1 MGNFLKT
8 QNIFSDGE
16 VSEEFYA
23 INNIHGLS
31 RLENMDVLQS
41 GGLKR
46 RPGLKKIGNISHD
59 SILVPFQISETE
71 KYLLVIYNRTI
82 DVYSNDT
89 KIETL
94 VSPWLTADLSK
105 LQYVQRFDS
114 IYFVHPNYNPRIL
127 TKTSNGFNVSLF
139 KFAANTNM
147 ALYIPFKRFNDT
159 QDITITISTSVI
171 DNNHATFTTNV
182 DLWDNTWVNT
192 RLLVNGNQWIIE
204 SVQSERIATVFTNGN
219 FSIPQSAIQDWWE
232 AVFGDRRGWPIS
244 VLFYQN
250 RLIFAGTKTSPSDI
264 WMSKTAEYNNFD
276 TGTGL
281 DDEAIYT
288 TLLSAQHHQICTMV
302 GADSLQVLTSVGEW
316 AISNSPLTP
325 SNVDIKQ
332 HTSVG
337 SVINKYL
344 PPQKIEGAT
353 VFIAQSG
360 KDIRELDLDTLNQKY
375 NATDLCVFAKHLM
388 NNPVSIAYN
397 PLLHKLFVIMDDGN
411 MAVLNKYINTN
422 VSAWARYTTDGEF
435 QYVTVMNNTTYVIV
449 KRGNNKYLE
458 KFDETCLQ
466 DADEYEFSY
475 KISGLPII
483 TNGHNPR
490 KLRARK
496 MSVRVMNTKTLF
508 VNNHRVEMPDYIYDE
523 NNPGYTGDL
532 TTELLGYQSDTMKPL
547 WSISSSEQL
556 PATILSVTID
566 GWYLI

>member
-1 MGNFLKT
+1 MGNFIKT

-23 INNIHGLS
+23 INNIHGVS

-46 RPGLKKIGNISHD
+46 RPGLKKIANVSND
-59 SILVPFQISETE
+59 SILIPFQISESE

-204 SVQSERIATVFTNGN
+204 SVQSARVATVFTNGN

-449 KRGNNKYLE
+449 KRGNNKCGIV
-458 KFDETCLQ
+458 F
-466 DADEYEFSY
+466 
-475 KISGLPII
+475 I
-483 TNGHNPR
+483 
-490 KLRARK
+490 
-496 MSVRVMNTKTLF
+496 
-508 VNNHRVEMPDYIYDE
+508 MP
-523 NNPGYTGDL
+523 
-532 TTELLGYQSDTMKPL
+532 
-547 WSISSSEQL
+547 
-556 PATILSVTID
+556 
-566 GWYLI
+566 

>member
-46 RPGLKKIGNISHD
+46 RPGLKKIGNISHE